1 MRGRLLVAM
10 WLAITSISC
19 ARSDKEM
26 ARRELPKVRLSV
38 SHLLNWA
45 PIMIAKDEGFFRDE
59 GIDVEFMNQLTA
71 QEDLVALLTGDL
83 DVMSGPTHAAF
94 FSAISQGAKI
104 KIVAGGGYLARNG
117 CTFYGIVRRPDHPG
131 VKRLRAS
138 RDGLSRFI
146 TSRMLESVGIDIN
159 KLDVMRVPD
168 PVAARSLEA
177 GSIDAIAAAEPLLTR
192 LEGIGPV
199 WLAAEK
205 IVPDFQWSTIAFGE
219 RLLYRDR
226 ATGARFLRAYNRG
239 VAQYLEGKTE
249 RNVAII
255 AKATGE
261 DPDLI
266 RRACW
271 LPIRSDLS
279 VNWQSLEE
287 FQTWAKKGGLLQH
300 ILSREQATDSTFV
313 SDLNHHSTAH
323 TQ

>member
-1 MRGRLLVAM
+1 MRRRLFLGLS
-10 WLAITSISC
+10 LAIASIAC
-19 ARSDKEM
+19 GRREPD

-45 PIMIAKDEGFFRDE
+45 PIMIAKDEGFFHDE
-59 GIDVEFMNQLTA
+59 GVDVEFVNQLTS
-71 QEDLVALLTGDL
+71 QEDLVALLSGDL
-83 DVMSGPTHAAF
+83 DVLSGPTRGSF

-104 KIVAGGGYLARNG
+104 KIVAGAGFLARDG
-117 CTFYGIVRRPDHPG
+117 CTFYGIVRRPDRPT

-138 RDGLSRFI
+138 REGLSRFI
-146 TSRMLESVGIDIN
+146 TSRMLERVGIDIN
-159 KLDVMRVPD
+159 TLNVMRVPD
-168 PVAARSLEA
+168 PVAVRSLEK

-192 LEGIGPV
+192 MKSIGPV

-205 IVPDFQWSTIAFGE
+205 IVPDFQFSTITFGE
-219 RLLYRDR
+219 RLLYKDR
-226 ATGARFLRAYNRG
+226 ETGARFLRAYNRG

-261 DPDLI
+261 APDLI

-271 LPIRSDLS
+271 LPMRSDLS

-287 FQTWAKKGGLLQH
+287 FQTWAKKEGLIQH
-300 ILSREQATDSTFV
+300 ILTRDQVIDSTFV
-313 SDLNHHSTAH
+313 SDLTHHSTANR
-323 TQ
+323 Q

>member
-1 MRGRLLVAM
+1 MRRRLFLGLS
-10 WLAITSISC
+10 LAIASIAC
-19 ARSDKEM
+19 GRREPD

-45 PIMIAKDEGFFRDE
+45 PIMIAKAEGFFHDE
-59 GIDVEFMNQLTA
+59 GVDVEFVNQLTS
-71 QEDLVALLTGDL
+71 QEDLVALLSGDL
-83 DVMSGPTHAAF
+83 DVLSGPTRGSF

-104 KIVAGGGYLARNG
+104 KIVAGAGFLARDG
-117 CTFYGIVRRPDHPG
+117 CTFYGIVRRPDRPT

-138 RDGLSRFI
+138 REGLSRFI
-146 TSRMLESVGIDIN
+146 TSRMLERVGIDIN
-159 KLDVMRVPD
+159 TLNVMRVPD
-168 PVAARSLEA
+168 PVAVRSLEK

-192 LEGIGPV
+192 MKSIGPV

-205 IVPDFQWSTIAFGE
+205 IVPDFQFSTITFGE
-219 RLLYRDR
+219 RLLYKDR
-226 ATGARFLRAYNRG
+226 ETGARFLRAYNRG

-261 DPDLI
+261 APDLI

-271 LPIRSDLS
+271 LPMRSDLS

-287 FQTWAKKGGLLQH
+287 FQTWAKKEGLIQH
-300 ILSREQATDSTFV
+300 ILTRDQVIDSTFV
-313 SDLNHHSTAH
+313 SDLTHHSTAH
-323 TQ
+323 RP

>member
-1 MRGRLLVAM
+1 MRRRLFLGLS
-10 WLAITSISC
+10 LAIASIAC
-19 ARSDKEM
+19 GRRESD

-45 PIMIAKDEGFFRDE
+45 PIMIAKDEGFFHDE
-59 GIDVEFMNQLTA
+59 GVDVEFVNQLTS
-71 QEDLVALLTGDL
+71 QEDLVALLSGDL
-83 DVMSGPTHAAF
+83 DVLSGPTRGSF

-104 KIVAGGGYLARNG
+104 KIVAGAGFLARDG
-117 CTFYGIVRRPDHPG
+117 CTFYGIVRRPDRPT

-138 RDGLSRFI
+138 REGLSRFI
-146 TSRMLESVGIDIN
+146 TSRMLERVGIDIN
-159 KLDVMRVPD
+159 TLNVMRVPD
-168 PVAARSLEA
+168 PVAVRSLEK

-192 LEGIGPV
+192 MKSIGPV

-205 IVPDFQWSTIAFGE
+205 IVPDFQFSTITFGE
-219 RLLYRDR
+219 RLLYKDR
-226 ATGARFLRAYNRG
+226 ETGARFLRAYNRG

-261 DPDLI
+261 APDLI

-271 LPIRSDLS
+271 LPMRSDLS

-287 FQTWAKKGGLLQH
+287 FQTWAKKEGLIQH
-300 ILSREQATDSTFV
+300 ILTRDQVIDSTFV
-313 SDLNHHSTAH
+313 SDLTHHSTANR
-323 TQ
+323 Q

>member
-1 MRGRLLVAM
+1 MRRRLFLGLS
-10 WLAITSISC
+10 LAIASIAC
-19 ARSDKEM
+19 GRREPD

-45 PIMIAKDEGFFRDE
+45 PIMIAKDEGFFHDE
-59 GIDVEFMNQLTA
+59 GVDVEFVNQLTS
-71 QEDLVALLTGDL
+71 QEDLVALLSGDL
-83 DVMSGPTHAAF
+83 DVLSGPTRGSF

-104 KIVAGGGYLARNG
+104 KIVAGAGFLARDG
-117 CTFYGIVRRPDHPG
+117 CTFYGIVRRPDRPT

-138 RDGLSRFI
+138 REGLSRFI
-146 TSRMLESVGIDIN
+146 TSRMLERVGIDIN
-159 KLDVMRVPD
+159 TLNVMRVPD
-168 PVAARSLEA
+168 PVAVRSLEK

-192 LEGIGPV
+192 MKSIGPV

-205 IVPDFQWSTIAFGE
+205 IVPDFQFSTITFGE
-219 RLLYRDR
+219 RLLYKDRD
-226 ATGARFLRAYNRG
+226 TGARFLRAYNRG

-261 DPDLI
+261 APDLI

-271 LPIRSDLS
+271 LPMRSDLS

-287 FQTWAKKGGLLQH
+287 FQTWAKKEGLIQH
-300 ILSREQATDSTFV
+300 ILTRDQVIDSTFV
-313 SDLNHHSTAH
+313 SDLTHHSTANR
-323 TQ
+323 Q

>member
-1 MRGRLLVAM
+1 MRRRLFLGLS
-10 WLAITSISC
+10 LAIASIAC
-19 ARSDKEM
+19 GRREPD

-45 PIMIAKDEGFFRDE
+45 PIMIAKDEGFFHDE
-59 GIDVEFMNQLTA
+59 GVDVEFVNQLTS
-71 QEDLVALLTGDL
+71 QEDLVALLSGDL
-83 DVMSGPTHAAF
+83 DVLSGPTRGSF

-104 KIVAGGGYLARNG
+104 KIVAGAGFLARDG
-117 CTFYGIVRRPDHPG
+117 CTFYGIVRRPDRPT

-138 RDGLSRFI
+138 REGLSRFI
-146 TSRMLESVGIDIN
+146 TSRMLERVGIDIN
-159 KLDVMRVPD
+159 TLNVMRVPD
-168 PVAARSLEA
+168 PVAVRSLEK

-192 LEGIGPV
+192 MKSIGPV

-205 IVPDFQWSTIAFGE
+205 IVPDFQFSTITFGE
-219 RLLYRDR
+219 RLLYKDRD
-226 ATGARFLRAYNRG
+226 TGARFLRAYNRG

-261 DPDLI
+261 APDLI

-271 LPIRSDLS
+271 LPMRSDLS

-287 FQTWAKKGGLLQH
+287 FQTWAKKEGLIQH
-300 ILSREQATDSTFV
+300 ILTRDQVIDSTFV
-313 SDLNHHSTAH
+313 SDLTHHSTAH
-323 TQ
+323 RQ

>member
-1 MRGRLLVAM
+1 MRRRLFLGLS
-10 WLAITSISC
+10 LAIASIAC
-19 ARSDKEM
+19 ARREPD

-45 PIMIAKDEGFFRDE
+45 PIMIAKDEGFFHDE
-59 GIDVEFMNQLTA
+59 GVDVEFVNQLTS
-71 QEDLVALLTGDL
+71 QEDLVALLSGDL
-83 DVMSGPTHAAF
+83 DVLSGPTRGSF

-104 KIVAGGGYLARNG
+104 KIVAGAGFLARDG
-117 CTFYGIVRRPDHPG
+117 CTFYGIVRRPDRPT

-138 RDGLSRFI
+138 REGLSRFI
-146 TSRMLESVGIDIN
+146 TSRMLERVGIDIN
-159 KLDVMRVPD
+159 TLNVMRVPD
-168 PVAARSLEA
+168 PVAVRSLEK

-192 LEGIGPV
+192 MKSIGPV

-205 IVPDFQWSTIAFGE
+205 IVPDFQFSTITFGE
-219 RLLYRDR
+219 RLLYKDR
-226 ATGARFLRAYNRG
+226 ETGARFLRAYNRG

-261 DPDLI
+261 APDLI

-271 LPIRSDLS
+271 LPMRSDLS

-287 FQTWAKKGGLLQH
+287 FQTWAKKEGLIQH
-300 ILSREQATDSTFV
+300 ILTRDQVIDSTFV
-313 SDLNHHSTAH
+313 SDLTHHSTAH
-323 TQ
+323 RQ

>member
-1 MRGRLLVAM
+1 MRRRLFLGLS
-10 WLAITSISC
+10 LAIASIAC
-19 ARSDKEM
+19 GRREPD

-45 PIMIAKDEGFFRDE
+45 PIMIAKDEGFFHDE
-59 GIDVEFMNQLTA
+59 GVDVEFVNQLTS
-71 QEDLVALLTGDL
+71 QEDLVALLSGDL
-83 DVMSGPTHAAF
+83 DVLSGPTRGSF

-104 KIVAGGGYLARNG
+104 KIVAGAGFLARDG
-117 CTFYGIVRRPDHPG
+117 CTFYGIVRRPDRPT

-138 RDGLSRFI
+138 REGLSRFI
-146 TSRMLESVGIDIN
+146 TSRMLERVGIDIN
-159 KLDVMRVPD
+159 TLNVMRVPD
-168 PVAARSLEA
+168 PVAVRSLEK

-192 LEGIGPV
+192 MKSIGPV

-205 IVPDFQWSTIAFGE
+205 IVPDFQFSTITFGE
-219 RLLYRDR
+219 RLLYKDR
-226 ATGARFLRAYNRG
+226 ETGARFLRAYNRG

-261 DPDLI
+261 APDLI

-271 LPIRSDLS
+271 LPMRSDLS

-287 FQTWAKKGGLLQH
+287 FQTWAKKEGLIQH
-300 ILSREQATDSTFV
+300 ILTRDQVIDSTFV
-313 SDLNHHSTAH
+313 SDLTHHSTAH
-323 TQ
+323 RP